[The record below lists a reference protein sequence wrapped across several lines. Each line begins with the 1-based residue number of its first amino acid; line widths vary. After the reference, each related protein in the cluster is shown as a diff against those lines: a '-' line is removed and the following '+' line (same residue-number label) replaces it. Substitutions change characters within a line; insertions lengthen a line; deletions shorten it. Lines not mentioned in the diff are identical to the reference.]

1 MEEEAKISF
10 LFRLK
15 VVQVEVGV
23 EVAVYGWED
32 LWPKGIRRR
41 FNRRP
46 SPRATSNA
54 SGSLTVNLL
63 Q

>member
-15 VVQVEVGV
+15 VVQVEV
-23 EVAVYGWED
+23 EVAVYGWKD
-32 LWPKGIRRR
+32 LWPKGIRRT

-46 SPRATSNA
+46 SPRAKSNA
-54 SGSLTVNLL
+54 SGSLKVNLL